1 VNRDDDDGV
10 DIDLPFL
17 RFYAGSRG
25 VHFGGSRDDEEVIDM
40 EMDERGEYRRVR
52 KRIRSRL
59 RFVRHLFTYAVLT
72 GIFVALDWGTGG
84 SGNGISWSIWVAGI
98 WGAFLAWNFLST
110 FVAPLLWGHDV
121 EERLVQREM
130 RRRRGG

>member
-1 VNRDDDDGV
+1 MNRDDDDGV

-25 VHFGGSRDDEEVIDM
+25 VHIGGNRGDEEVIDM

-59 RFVRHLFTYAVLT
+59 RFVRHLFTYLALN

-98 WGAFLAWNFLST
+98 WGAFLAWEFISNFI
-110 FVAPLLWGHDV
+110 APFLWGREM